1 MKPLLHKLF
10 LLLLTLCFLCSCES
24 DSLASRPWIKGYSPR
39 PDNYNPADYTNLY
52 FNSYKGLC
60 ITNAEEETFHYDGDY
75 LCNGITYLYY
85 GNMKIYRAHFA
96 IGFGAMTELEV
107 LSSRYYMFE
116 YSLEPGT
123 DVSLYTY
130 YTNTFIG
137 SSPPSALRVTVSATA
152 LTKAVLF
159 QSGTVILDG
168 DLSEFEVSYQ
178 RPDNTETKLCLTG
191 SGKDHVEVY
200 YENGTLV
207 AEGEELEYYVTE
219 EPIWQAL
226 PE

>member
-1 MKPLLHKLF
+1 MKPLLQKLF
-10 LLLLTLCFLCSCES
+10 LLFLTLCFLCGCES
-24 DSLASRPWIKGYSPR
+24 DLASRPWIKGYSPR
-39 PDNYNPADYTNLY
+39 PDNYNPADYTNLH
-52 FNSYKGLC
+52 FNCHNGLC
-60 ITNAEEETFHYDGDY
+60 ITNAEGESFNYNGDY
-75 LCNGITYLYY
+75 LCDDISYLFY
-85 GNMKIYRAHFA
+85 GNMKLYDIQFA
-96 IGFGAMTELEV
+96 IGFGALIDLEV

-152 LTKAVLF
+152 ITKAVLF
-159 QSGTVILDG
+159 QSGTAILDG

-178 RPDNTETKLCLTG
+178 RPDNTETMLCLIG
-191 SGKDHVEVY
+191 SGKGHVEVY

>member
-1 MKPLLHKLF
+1 M
-10 LLLLTLCFLCSCES
+10 
-24 DSLASRPWIKGYSPR
+24 
-39 PDNYNPADYTNLY
+39 
-52 FNSYKGLC
+52 
-60 ITNAEEETFHYDGDY
+60 
-75 LCNGITYLYY
+75 
-85 GNMKIYRAHFA
+85 
-96 IGFGAMTELEV
+96 
-107 LSSRYYMFE
+107 
-116 YSLEPGT
+116 
-123 DVSLYTY
+123 
-130 YTNTFIG
+130 
-137 SSPPSALRVTVSATA
+137 RVTVSATA
-152 LTKAVLF
+152 ITKAVLF
-159 QSGTVILDG
+159 QSGTAILDG

>member
-1 MKPLLHKLF
+1 MKPLLQKLF
-10 LLLLTLCFLCSCES
+10 LLFLTLCFLCSCES

-39 PDNYNPADYTNLY
+39 PDNYNPAD
-52 FNSYKGLC
+52 
-60 ITNAEEETFHYDGDY
+60 
-75 LCNGITYLYY
+75 
-85 GNMKIYRAHFA
+85 
-96 IGFGAMTELEV
+96 
-107 LSSRYYMFE
+107 
-116 YSLEPGT
+116 
-123 DVSLYTY
+123 

>member
-116 YSLEPGT
+116 YSLNPGT
-123 DVSLYTY
+123 DISLSINDTNAYTGRCTY
-130 YTNTFIG
+130 P
-137 SSPPSALRVTVSATA
+137 SPGVTVSATA
-152 LTKAVLF
+152 ITKAVLF
-159 QSGTVILDG
+159 QS
-168 DLSEFEVSYQ
+168 
-178 RPDNTETKLCLTG
+178 
-191 SGKDHVEVY
+191 
-200 YENGTLV
+200 GTLV

>member
-1 MKPLLHKLF
+1 MKPLLQKLF
-10 LLLLTLCFLCSCES
+10 LLFLTLCFLCGCES
-24 DSLASRPWIKGYSPR
+24 DPLASRPWIKGYSPR

-116 YSLEPGT
+116 YSLNPGT
-123 DVSLYTY
+123 DISLSINDTNAYTGRCTY
-130 YTNTFIG
+130 P
-137 SSPPSALRVTVSATA
+137 SPGVTVSATA
-152 LTKAVLF
+152 ITKAAPPF
-159 QSGTVILDG
+159 WTVIFPNLRFPI
-168 DLSEFEVSYQ
+168 SA
-178 RPDNTETKLCLTG
+178 RTIRKLCC
-191 SGKDHVEVY
+191 V
-200 YENGTLV
+200 
-207 AEGEELEYYVTE
+207 
-219 EPIWQAL
+219 
-226 PE
+226 